1 MVKGEATM
9 SEHAFDDKDM
19 TGYYLPRDSQ
29 RLLTKI
35 KDHIQI
41 LAQLAQPRDAGD
53 AQATGPKLLMREFT
67 TCLSPLAE
75 QLELVLK
82 ARSRP
87 AHCEATDEAQGLGNT
102 VQQGAVEA
110 EAEDEELEEDAPE
123 LAGTGHDQ
131 PCEDAFI
138 CGVTLDQI
146 DQLNRLVERIKAYGD
161 AVSANGAADFAP
173 GTLSILGHT
182 IFDRAV
188 ELDALVSEIYT
199 QTLEQDPRQPFSVR
213 ETPPAYCAQPASWLD
228 PETHSSAISRSP
240 AWTAHLRPDAVL
252 LH

>member
-1 MVKGEATM
+1 M

-19 TGYYLPRDSQ
+19 TGDFLPEDSQ
-29 RLLTKI
+29 RLLAQI
-35 KDHIQI
+35 KQHIQA
-41 LAQLAQPRDAGD
+41 LAKWAQPSDAD
-53 AQATGPKLLMREFT
+53 DTHATAQDQHRHEFMA
-67 TCLSPLAE
+67 CLGPLAE

-82 ARSRP
+82 AVSRSVQR
-87 AHCEATDEAQGLGNT
+87 EAPDVARSAMGTDHQER
-102 VQQGAVEA
+102 VEA
-110 EAEDEELEEDAPE
+110 KFHDTELEDEAPE
-123 LAGTGHDQ
+123 LASTDWAS
-131 PCEDAFI
+131 PYEDEFI

-188 ELDALVSEIYT
+188 ELDALVSDIYT
-199 QTLEQDPRQPFSVR
+199 QTLEQDARPHSVR
-213 ETPPAYCAQPASWLD
+213 ETPPAYCAKPAPRLGLESGHVVMLSGSAQVL
-228 PETHSSAISRSP
+228 HSRSSAP
-240 AWTAHLRPDAVL
+240 L